1 MSMRQLLRLVRFAG
15 STGRHQRGF
24 TLVEMLASLAIAA
37 VAFVLIGSNVRLLA
51 SSWDRHTERLQQSD
65 QLLRGARVLQ
75 RDLQAIRRTWEGEP
89 DSRTLS
95 FVGDRRSVSFV
106 TLEPEYPVRPGL
118 AYVSYRL
125 REGTSGFQLIRRRAR
140 FTEGA
145 AIGAVD
151 FKDPVV
157 IFDDISDLQFGYLS
171 HNSESAGWMAR
182 WSDPE
187 TLPAL
192 VRIRTVKTSGPG
204 LPDIV
209 VRLRSDAEQECTRD
223 DGPPCTIDNRMRSAE
238 DGKPE
243 GSR

>member
-1 MSMRQLLRLVRFAG
+1 MRQLLRLVRLAN

-65 QLLRGARVLQ
+65 QLIRGGRVLQ
-75 RDLQAIRRTWEGEP
+75 RDLQAIRRVREGEP

-95 FVGDRRSVSFV
+95 FAGNRRSVSFV

-118 AYVSYRL
+118 AFVSYGL

-145 AIGAVD
+145 SITAVD

-171 HNSESAGWMAR
+171 ETPDSAGWMAR

-192 VRIRTVKTSGPG
+192 VRIRTVKTTGPG
-204 LPDIV
+204 IPDVV

-223 DGPPCTIDNRMRSAE
+223 DGPPCTIDSRLRGAE
-238 DGKPE
+238 ADKPE

>member
-1 MSMRQLLRLVRFAG
+1 MSTRRPLQLVRLAG

-51 SSWDRHTERLQQSD
+51 SSWERHTERLQQSD

-75 RDLQAIRRTWEGEP
+75 RDLQAIRRMMEGEP
-89 DSRTLS
+89 GSRTLS

-118 AYVSYRL
+118 AFVSYRL
-125 REGTSGFQLIRRRAR
+125 RKGTSGFQLIRRRAR

-145 AIGAVD
+145 SIGAVD

-171 HNSESAGWMAR
+171 HNFENAGWITR

-187 TLPAL
+187 TFPAL
-192 VRIRTVKTSGPG
+192 VRIRTVKATGPG
-204 LPDIV
+204 VPDVV

-223 DGPPCTIDNRMRSAE
+223 NGPPCTINNRLRTAE